1 MTRLLLIRHAQAA
14 PAGDLRL
21 PGPDLPLLPMGARR
35 AARLADRIKRLAP
48 LAVYTSDAL
57 RARQTGEIVAAA
69 CNVPAQATPTLR
81 EIDLGDW
88 GGQTYEEVTAADP
101 AAAAWF
107 ANPEAMAPPG
117 GEHAQDAANRVLGQL
132 QALSDGPGSCVA
144 VVAHAGSLRLAVAH
158 ALGMPLASY
167 WRLRL
172 DYAALSVLE
181 WTADG
186 PLLERWNDTNHL
198 EDMTP

>member
-21 PGPDLPLLPMGARR
+21 PGPDLPLLPVGAWQAGRL
-35 AARLADRIKRLAP
+35 AARIEAFGP
-48 LAVYTSDAL
+48 LAVYTSDAV
-57 RARQTGEIVAAA
+57 RARQTGEIIAAA
-69 CNVPAQATPTLR
+69 CDIPARTTPALR
-81 EIDLGDW
+81 EIDLGEW
-88 GGQTYEEVTAADP
+88 GGHTYEEIAAADP

-107 ANPEAMAPPG
+107 VHPEAMAPPG
-117 GEHAQDAANRVLGQL
+117 GEQAQDAANRVLGQL
-132 QALSDGPGSCVA
+132 QMLSDGHGDCVA
-144 VVAHAGSLRLAVAH
+144 VVAHAGSLRLAMAH

-172 DYAALSVLE
+172 DCAALSVLD

-186 PLLERWNDTNHL
+186 PLLERWNDANHL
-198 EDMTP
+198 EGIAP